1 MVTQHE
7 ARGQTSLPGS
17 DWHLRPERIN
27 VHSKNGIRSMGSGAR
42 WPKFE
47 SWVVRNLGQAMNFSD
62 LDFLTYKG
70 RITMVTTSEDA
81 GRL

>member
-1 MVTQHE
+1 MSTVRT
-7 ARGQTSLPGS
+7 GS
-17 DWHLRPERIN
+17 GAWVL
-27 VHSKNGIRSMGSGAR
+27 GAR

-62 LDFLTYKG
+62 LNFLIYKG